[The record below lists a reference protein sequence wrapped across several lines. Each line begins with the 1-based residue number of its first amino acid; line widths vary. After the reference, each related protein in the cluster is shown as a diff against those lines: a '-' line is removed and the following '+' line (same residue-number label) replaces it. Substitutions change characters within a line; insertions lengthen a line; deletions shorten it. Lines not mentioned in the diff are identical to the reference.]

1 MYRIFIEV
9 SGNMEYITVME
20 EEICLL
26 RKIIFPRI
34 SQDEIKLEE

>member
-9 SGNMEYITVME
+9 FGNMEYITVME

-26 RKIIFPRI
+26 RKIIFLRI

>member
-1 MYRIFIEV
+1 MYRLFIEI

-26 RKIIFPRI
+26 GKIIFLRI
-34 SQDEIKLEE
+34 SWDEIKLEE